1 MHTCGLPQAAQ
12 CTLSCDAELPHHL
25 WHNIFAADALPVT
38 IQGRM
43 SGRDFARSLVSG
55 VQSSMIDTYLNRIAA
70 LPDVLATAQ
79 VLSAH
84 DQPVSCCCL
93 SISPLYLHAC
103 CLDVSA
109 VILSSSGQSF
119 VPPGMWQP

>member
-1 MHTCGLPQAAQ
+1 MQ
-12 CTLSCDAELPHHL
+12 CCPIIFGTTF
-25 WHNIFAADALPVT
+25 FAADALPVT

-70 LPDVLATAQ
+70 LPDVLANAQ

-93 SISPLYLHAC
+93 SILHCTCMRAAWMS
-103 CLDVSA
+103 LRSY
-109 VILSSSGQSF
+109 
-119 VPPGMWQP
+119 